1 MLDPACGSGTFL
13 FHAIRL
19 HLAEAE
25 ESGTPREL
33 RAQEAA
39 RLVAGI
45 DIHPGRGHHRE
56 SDVSTRA
63 GTRADGANGNGED
76 SSLPRRRWKWKC
88 ASTLG
93 TRSSRSV
100 CRLPREDRLPR

>member
-45 DIHPGRGHHRE
+45 DIHPVAVIIARVTCLLALAPALTAR
-56 SDVSTRA
+56 T
-63 GTRADGANGNGED
+63 GTAKIPVFLGDAGNG
-76 SSLPRRRWKWKC
+76 SAPAL
-88 ASTLG
+88 
-93 TRSSRSV
+93 
-100 CRLPREDRLPR
+100 